1 MLKPY
6 LQLLRIPG
14 IFTAISNVVMGFLV
28 SQTTTE
34 NQILLLP
41 LMVSSGLLYSSGM
54 VLNDYFDYN
63 VDKTQRPTR
72 PLPSGKIQRRSAL
85 ILGIIFLSSANII
98 ALFVSAQTILLTVA
112 ISGLILLYNMKVKN
126 IITTGI
132 FTLCLIRVLNVYLG
146 FTAVGISLNLAFIPI
161 PLAILIA
168 SLSILGKVETE
179 STTSKITTL
188 NLIML
193 GFAAISLL
201 IISSQS
207 EEYGYLI
214 FFTMFIGL
222 LLFSLFKFNQKTSTS
237 TQNKITYQLLSII
250 FLDATIIAAF
260 LSSFQA
266 ALIAAL
272 FIPAYLL
279 VKKIYLT

>member
-1 MLKPY
+1 MIKPY

-28 SQTTTE
+28 SQTTAE

-85 ILGIIFLSSANII
+85 ILGIVFLSGANIA
-98 ALFVSAQTILLTVA
+98 ALFVSTQTVLLTVT
-112 ISGLILLYNMKVKN
+112 ISGLILLYNMKIKS
-126 IITTGI
+126 IAAIGI
-132 FTLCLIRVLNVYLG
+132 FTLCLIRVFNVYLG
-146 FTAVGISLNLAFIPI
+146 FTAAGFSLNLAFIPI
-161 PLAILIA
+161 PLAILVA
-168 SLSILGKVETE
+168 SLSILGRVETE

-188 NLIML
+188 NLVMI
-193 GFAAISLL
+193 GFAAVSLL
-201 IISSQS
+201 IISSQN
-207 EEYGYLI
+207 ERYDYLI
-214 FFTMFIGL
+214 FFAMFIGL
-222 LLFSLFKFNQKTSTS
+222 LLFSALKFNQKTSIS
-237 TQNKITYQLLSII
+237 IQNKITYQLLSII
-250 FLDATIIAAF
+250 FLDATLIAVF
-260 LSSFQA
+260 SNTLQA
-266 ALIAAL
+266 TLVAAL